1 MDLLWKQGRLHG
13 LCLKSREGGL
23 KETPQDGP
31 EVLGHRQW
39 VQACKLEEQAVGG
52 CLRAERMLLLQGQV
66 CGLKKWELFP
76 VDQCGSQKRVRCSYL
91 RS

>member
-1 MDLLWKQGRLHG
+1 MDLPWKQGRLHG

-39 VQACKLEEQAVGG
+39 VQAVNSKSRRWVA
-52 CLRAERMLLLQGQV
+52 A
-66 CGLKKWELFP
+66 
-76 VDQCGSQKRVRCSYL
+76 
-91 RS
+91 